1 MNAKELYTKQI
12 NELCEKNCNI
22 TAQDILAKARTRS
35 GTAGNLTGQSAETDT
50 NMNKSHDADN
60 NIKPFKPGKRKALR
74 YVNIAAATL
83 VCFLLAGT
91 SLLAATGHLGN
102 ILKNIMGDQKS
113 TELAEKG
120 YVYEVQK
127 TLSDENFNV
136 TLVGFTG
143 DRNVPMVTFDISVND
158 PALVAKYNKMSI
170 KVYTLGVE
178 QFENELDHYMYN
190 EAEGVKDDEIENLYH
205 FSVEGAPVWLTYG
218 EEAVIQICEIT
229 LKGNGNPW
237 DIYDVD
243 FEYRLTIPADSFHP
257 VPYISFED
265 RGFTYEDVEYTLNAV
280 QYGYY
285 YTQVSLYSDTIAQNP
300 PTTDMERTTALA
312 HMDTNWLSIA
322 RKATLIVDGT
332 EYAILEDE
340 GHSTVWMDSEGDASK
355 PYRCYMHLFFPDI
368 DYGSA
373 KDITL
378 KIGGEEVIIK

>member
-1 MNAKELYTKQI
+1 MNAKKLYTKQM
-12 NELCEKNCNI
+12 NDLCEKNCNI
-22 TAQDILAKARTRS
+22 TAEDILVKAKSRS
-35 GTAGNLTGQSAETDT
+35 GTSENKIEPSIKAETNSGKLPDT
-50 NMNKSHDADN
+50 DS
-60 NIKPFKPGKRKALR
+60 NITAFNSGKKKALR
-74 YVNIAAATL
+74 FANIAAAAV

-102 ILKNIMGDQKS
+102 ILKNIMGDEKS

-120 YVYEVQK
+120 YVYEVQE

-158 PALVAKYNKMSI
+158 PELVAEYNKMSI

-178 QFENELDHYMYN
+178 QFENELDHYTYF
-190 EAEGVKDDEIENLYH
+190 EAEGVKDDEVENLYH
-205 FSVEGAPVWLTYG
+205 FSVTGAPVWLSYG

-229 LKGNGNPW
+229 LKGNGKPW

-243 FEYRLTIPADSFHP
+243 FEYRVTIPADSFHP
-257 VPYISFED
+257 VPFFSFED
-265 RGFTYEDVEYTLNAV
+265 RGFTYNDIKYTLNAV

-300 PTTDMERTTALA
+300 PTTSTEQSVASDR
-312 HMDTNWLSIA
+312 MDNNWLSIA
-322 RKATLIVDGT
+322 PKAILIVDGT
-332 EYAILEDE
+332 EYAILEEE
-340 GHSTVWMDSEGDASK
+340 GYSYVWMDSEGDASK

-373 KDITL
+373 KDIIL
-378 KIGGEEVIIK
+378 EIGGESVTLK

>member
-1 MNAKELYTKQI
+1 MNAKELYTKQMTD
-12 NELCEKNCNI
+12 LCEKNCNI
-22 TAQDILAKARTRS
+22 TAQDILAKAQARS
-35 GTAGNLTGQSAETDT
+35 GTVGNQDSHSAETDT
-50 NMNKSHDADN
+50 NMNKSPDADN
-60 NIKPFKPGKRKALR
+60 NIKPFKTGKRKALR
-74 YVNIAAATL
+74 YVNIAAAA
-83 VCFLLAGT
+83 VICFLLAGT

-102 ILKNIMGDQKS
+102 ILKNIVGDQKS

-237 DIYDVD
+237 DIYDVN
-243 FEYRLTIPADSFHP
+243 FEYRLTVPKDSFHP
-257 VPYISFED
+257 VPYIQFED
-265 RGFTYEDVEYTLNAV
+265 RGFAYEDVEYTLNAV
-280 QYGYY
+280 QFGYY
-285 YTQVSLYSDTIAQNP
+285 YTQVSLCSDTVAQNP
-300 PTTDMERTTALA
+300 PTTDMERTTASA
-312 HMDTNWLSIA
+312 HMDVNWLSIA
-322 RKATLIVDGT
+322 PKATLIVDGT
-332 EYAILEDE
+332 EYAILEEE
-340 GHSTVWMDSEGDASK
+340 GYSYVWMDTESEASR
-355 PYRCYMHLFFPDI
+355 PYRCYMHLYFPDI

>member
-1 MNAKELYTKQI
+1 MNAKELYTKQMTD
-12 NELCEKNCNI
+12 LCEKNCNI
-22 TAQDILAKARTRS
+22 TALDILAKAQARS
-35 GTAGNLTGQSAETDT
+35 GTAGNQTGQAANADT
-50 NMNKSHDADN
+50 GANKLPDADN
-60 NIKPFKPGKRKALR
+60 NITPFKTGKRKALR
-74 YVNIAAATL
+74 FANIAAAA
-83 VCFLLAGT
+83 VICFLLAGT

-102 ILKNIMGDQKS
+102 ILKNIVGDQKS

-120 YVYEVQK
+120 YVYEVQETK
-127 TLSDENFNV
+127 SDENFNV

-143 DRNVPMVTFDISVND
+143 DRNVPIVAFDISVND
-158 PALVAKYNKMSI
+158 PELVAKYNKMSI

-178 QFENELDHYMYN
+178 QFENELNHYMYT

-237 DIYDVD
+237 DIYDVN
-243 FEYRLTIPADSFHP
+243 FEYRLTVPKDSFHP
-257 VPYISFED
+257 VPYISFGD
-265 RGFTYEDVEYTLNAV
+265 RGFTYDDIDYTLNAT

-285 YTQVSLYSDTIAQNP
+285 YTQVSFYSDTIAQNP

-322 RKATLIVDGT
+322 PDATLIVDGV
-332 EYAILEDE
+332 EYSILKDE

-355 PYRCYMHLFFPDI
+355 PYRCYMHLYFPDI

-378 KIGGEEVIIK
+378 EIGGEEVIIK

>member
-22 TAQDILAKARTRS
+22 TAQDILAKAKSPS
-35 GTAGNLTGQSAETDT
+35 GTPENKIEPSIKAETNSGKSPDTDT
-50 NMNKSHDADN
+50 NIIPIKS
-60 NIKPFKPGKRKALR
+60 GKKKALR
-74 YVNIAAATL
+74 FANIAAATL

-120 YVYEVQK
+120 YVYEVQE

-143 DRNVPMVTFDISVND
+143 DRNVPMVAFDISVND
-158 PALVAKYNKMSI
+158 PELVAKYNKMSI

-178 QFENELDHYMYN
+178 QFENELDHYAYT
-190 EAEGVKDDEIENLYH
+190 EAKGVKDDEVENLYH

-237 DIYDVD
+237 DIYDVN
-243 FEYRLTIPADSFHP
+243 FEYRLTIPKDSFHP
-257 VPYISFED
+257 VPFFSFGD
-265 RGFTYEDVEYTLNAV
+265 RGFTYDDIDYTLNAT

-285 YTQVSLYSDTIAQNP
+285 YTQVSFYSDTIAHNP
-300 PTTDMERTTALA
+300 PTTSTERSAA
-312 HMDTNWLSIA
+312 SARMDANWLDIA
-322 RKATLIVDGT
+322 PDAKLIVDGV
-332 EYAILEDE
+332 EYSILEDG
-340 GHSTVWMDSEGDASK
+340 GHSAVWMDSEGDASK

-368 DYGSA
+368 KYGYVES
-373 KDITL
+373 IIL
-378 KIGGEEVIIK
+378 EIGGESVTIK

>member
-1 MNAKELYTKQI
+1 MNAKELYTKQMTD
-12 NELCEKNCNI
+12 LCEKNCNI
-22 TAQDILAKARTRS
+22 TAEDILAKAQSRS
-35 GTAGNLTGQSAETDT
+35 GTSENSIEVDT
-50 NMNKSHDADN
+50 NANKSPNANN
-60 NIKPFKPGKRKALR
+60 NITPFKSGKKNALR
-74 YVNIAAATL
+74 YANIAAAAV

-102 ILKNIMGDQKS
+102 IFKNIVGDQKS

-143 DRNVPMVTFDISVND
+143 DRNVPMVTFDISVNN
-158 PALVAKYNKMSI
+158 PELVAEYNKMSI

-178 QFENELDHYMYN
+178 QFENELDHYAYI
-190 EAEGVKDDEIENLYH
+190 EAEGVKDDEVENLYH
-205 FSVEGAPVWLTYG
+205 FSVAGAPAWLSYG

-229 LKGNGNPW
+229 LKGNGKPW

-243 FEYRLTIPADSFHP
+243 FEYRVTIPADSFHP
-257 VPYISFED
+257 VPFFSFGD

-285 YTQVSLYSDTIAQNP
+285 YTQVSLYSDTVAQNP
-300 PTTDMERTTALA
+300 PTTSMERSAASA
-312 HMDTNWLSIA
+312 HMDVNWLSIA
-322 RKATLIVDGT
+322 PKATLIVDGT
-332 EYAILEDE
+332 EYAILEEE
-340 GHSTVWMDSEGDASK
+340 GHSYVWMDSEGDASK

-378 KIGGEEVIIK
+378 EIGGEEVIIK

>member
-35 GTAGNLTGQSAETDT
+35 GTAGN
-50 NMNKSHDADN
+50 
-60 NIKPFKPGKRKALR
+60 NIAPFKPDKRKALR
-74 YVNIAAATL
+74 FANIAAAA
-83 VCFLLAGT
+83 VICFLLAGT

-102 ILKNIMGDQKS
+102 ILENIMGDEKS

-127 TLSDENFNV
+127 TMSDENFNV

-143 DRNVPMVTFDISVND
+143 DRNVPMVTFDISVNN
-158 PALVAKYNKMSI
+158 PELVAKYNKMSI

-178 QFENELDHYMYN
+178 QFENELDHYTYI
-190 EAEGVKDDEIENLYH
+190 EAEGVKDDEVENLYH
-205 FSVEGAPVWLTYG
+205 FSVAGAPVWLSYG

-237 DIYDVD
+237 DIYDVN
-243 FEYRLTIPADSFHP
+243 FEYRLTIPKDSFHP
-257 VPYISFED
+257 VPFFSFGD
-265 RGFTYEDVEYTLNAV
+265 RGFTYDDIDYTLNAT

-285 YTQVSLYSDTIAQNP
+285 YTQVSFYSDTIAQNP
-300 PTTDMERTTALA
+300 PTTSTERSAA
-312 HMDTNWLSIA
+312 SARMDANWLDIA
-322 RKATLIVDGT
+322 PDAKLIVDGV
-332 EYAILEDE
+332 EYSILEDG
-340 GHSTVWMDSEGDASK
+340 GHSAVWMDSEGDASK

-368 DYGSA
+368 KYGYVES
-373 KDITL
+373 IIL
-378 KIGGEEVIIK
+378 EIGGESVTIK

>member
-1 MNAKELYTKQI
+1 MNAKELYTKQMTD
-12 NELCEKNCNI
+12 LCEKNCNI
-22 TAQDILAKARTRS
+22 TAQDILAKAQARS
-35 GTAGNLTGQSAETDT
+35 GTAGNQTGHAAEADT
-50 NMNKSHDADN
+50 NMNKVPDADK
-60 NIKPFKPGKRKALR
+60 NIKPFKPGKRKILHYA
-74 YVNIAAATL
+74 NIAAAAV

-102 ILKNIMGDQKS
+102 ILKNIVGDQKS

-120 YVYEVQK
+120 YVYEVQE

-143 DRNVPMVTFDISVND
+143 DRNVPMVAFDISVND
-158 PALVAKYNKMSI
+158 PELVAKYNKMSI

-237 DIYDVD
+237 DIYDVN

-257 VPYISFED
+257 VPYIHFED

-285 YTQVSLYSDTIAQNP
+285 YTQVSLYSDTVAQNP

-312 HMDTNWLSIA
+312 HMDVNWLSIA
-322 RKATLIVDGT
+322 PKATLIVDGT
-332 EYAILEDE
+332 EYAILEEE
-340 GHSTVWMDSEGDASK
+340 GHSYVWMDTEGDTSM
-355 PYRCYMHLFFPDI
+355 PYRCAMHLFFPDI

-378 KIGGEEVIIK
+378 KIGGEEVMIK